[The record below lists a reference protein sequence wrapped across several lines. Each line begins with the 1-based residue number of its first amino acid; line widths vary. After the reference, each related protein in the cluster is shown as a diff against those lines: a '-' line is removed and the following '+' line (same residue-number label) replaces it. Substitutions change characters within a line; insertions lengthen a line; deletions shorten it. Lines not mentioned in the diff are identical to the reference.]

1 MCVQLKVQEL
11 DCGLPWGQVSSVP
24 SKVWLQWETL
34 LQNAWWGGQGNRA
47 GEGPC
52 GWVVKT
58 YSQKPGTKF
67 PFCYLS
73 CLCVCVYMY
82 AQSCPTLFNVTPRT
96 AAHQALLSMGFPRQ
110 EYWSGL
116 PFPTPGDAPRDQTH
130 MSCISCIGRQILY
143 HWAIMPIISYKSFKA
158 RTCLSA
164 SVNWR

>member
-82 AQSCPTLFNVTPRT
+82 AQSCPTLFILTPRT

-116 PFPTPGDAPRDQTH
+116 PFPTPGESSQGSNSHVLHLLHWQADSLPLSHHAYN
-130 MSCISCIGRQILY
+130 ILQI
-143 HWAIMPIISYKSFKA
+143 F
-158 RTCLSA
+158 
-164 SVNWR
+164 